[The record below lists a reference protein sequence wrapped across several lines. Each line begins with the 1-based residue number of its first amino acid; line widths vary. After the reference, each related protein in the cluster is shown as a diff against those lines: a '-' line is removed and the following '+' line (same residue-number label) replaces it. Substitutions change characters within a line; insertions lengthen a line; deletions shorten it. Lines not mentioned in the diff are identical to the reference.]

1 MLSEK
6 VSSKAM
12 LIHHHSQTGVVT
24 ITSHSVIALEDGKA
38 GFTLGAG
45 RAFSSYD
52 KSELVALLLDEDAGA
67 EFLPEHYLFSSRTV
81 LAWYRRPGLHDIPL
95 LGERLRAPLPGLIFI
110 AVVVN
115 PSRTVG

>member
-24 ITSHSVIALEDGKA
+24 VTSHSVIALEDGKA

-45 RAFSSYD
+45 GGHS
-52 KSELVALLLDEDAGA
+52 V
-67 EFLPEHYLFSSRTV
+67 PTTNPN
-81 LAWYRRPGLHDIPL
+81 W
-95 LGERLRAPLPGLIFI
+95 RLCC
-110 AVVVN
+110 
-115 PSRTVG
+115 